1 MCDENKTNNS
11 NMKKTVIEV
20 PAGIRYLG
28 TWPGFSFSCF
38 QGPCIINKAI
48 TGCGMTEF
56 ALSPKSGNVILCS
69 PRVVLLKNKYDQ
81 HKGTVFFLESDS
93 SEINFDEELGGEKK
107 NSDKVRP
114 MSITEQILYAQKL
127 QEPEYRKRNN
137 GVFGTGI
144 KTKIKNYLK
153 SHDPKKFLVTYD
165 SFPALISFLSDL
177 GENVKKDYNI
187 MVDEFQV
194 ILQDSR
200 FKSDTENLFLENLGK
215 FDKVFYVSATPM
227 FDKYLDLIN
236 EFCNLLYYELDWAKL
251 EPGRLIVPEV
261 KVRSCAG
268 SGVLAK
274 KVKGIIES
282 YRDGKGEEITF
293 PDDETGQLKTV
304 RSKEAVFYFNSVRF
318 IINAIKAN
326 KLKPSEVNILC
337 SNTKANQNKIAS
349 SLNSLGLGKFEIGQ
363 VPLRNE
369 PRKMFT
375 FCTRT
380 VYLGADFYSDNAK
393 TYIFSDVKKD
403 YLAVDISQD
412 LPQILGRQR
421 LYDNPWKNSA
431 TFYYAAQFQNILD
444 QTAVS
449 NYVGWKEDN
458 TNTILNL
465 YSGMTSKQ
473 KETHNRIYESYTKE
487 TKYSDNYVAIKK
499 VYEDESGLLV
509 DKFPVFN
516 NLVKVSDIMAFDIS
530 QGDYKDSVTLLSKV
544 SDSFNVSSTPSTPP
558 SPGMTKF
565 ISDMG
570 ATSDFTKR
578 CKLLCDTD
586 LITEE
591 EKQEYLKSLPSVDL
605 LYRSYKILGPDRLR
619 TLSYYPYKVKRE
631 LDKMSKFDPGK
642 VTQELVNGGVK
653 PGDKISKSA
662 AKIIIQAIYD
672 KYGFKMTAKSTDL
685 QKFLPVSKVTWVE
698 KDETGKSVRVTGYLV
713 NKK

>member
-1 MCDENKTNNS
+1 ML
-11 NMKKTVIEV
+11 KKTIIEV

-56 ALSPKSGNVILCS
+56 ALDSKSGNVILCS
-69 PRVVLLKNKYDQ
+69 PRVVLLENKYAQ
-81 HKGTVFFLESDS
+81 HKSTTFFLKSKNG
-93 SEINFDEELGGEKK
+93 EIDFDEDLGEEKNGSNK
-107 NSDKVRP
+107 RIP
-114 MSITEQILYAQKL
+114 MSITEQILHAQKL
-127 QEPEYRKRNN
+127 REPEYRKQNR
-137 GVFGTGI
+137 GAFGSNV
-144 KTKIKNYLK
+144 KPRLKKYLS
-153 SHDPKKFLVTYD
+153 SHDPKKFLITYD
-165 SFPALISFLSDL
+165 SFPILISFLSEL
-177 GENVKKDYNI
+177 GEDVVKDYNI

-200 FKSDTENLFLENLGK
+200 FKSETENLFLESLSK
-215 FDKVFYVSATPM
+215 FSKVFYVSATPM
-227 FDKYLDLIN
+227 LGKYLDLID
-236 EFCNLLYYELDWAKL
+236 EFRNLPYYELDWAKL
-251 EPGRLIVPEV
+251 EPGRLVVPEV

-274 KVKGIIES
+274 KVKSIIEN
-282 YRDGKGEEITF
+282 YRFGGGEEITF
-293 PDDETGQLKTV
+293 PDDATGQLKTV
-304 RSKEAVFYFNSVRF
+304 RSKEAVLYFNSVRF
-318 IINAIKAN
+318 IINAIKSN
-326 KLKPSEVNILC
+326 KLKPDEVNILC
-337 SNTKANQNKIAS
+337 SNTKANQIKIAA
-349 SLNSLGLGKFEIGQ
+349 SLNSLGLGEFEIGR

-449 NYVGWKEDN
+449 TYVGWKEDN
-458 TNTILNL
+458 TDIILNT
-465 YSGMTSKQ
+465 YQGMTSKQ
-473 KETHNRIYESYTKE
+473 KETHNRIYEKYTKE

-499 VYEDESGLLV
+499 VYEDKSGKV
-509 DKFPVFN
+509 IDKFPVFN

-544 SDSFNVSSTPSTPP
+544 SDSFNVSTTSSPC
-558 SPGMTKF
+558 SPGMSSF
-565 ISDMG
+565 ISAMG
-570 ATSDFTKR
+570 ATSDFSKR
-578 CKLLCDTD
+578 CKLLCETD

-591 EKQEYLKSLPSVDL
+591 EKRGYLKSLPSVDL
-605 LYRSYKILGPDRLR
+605 LYRSYTILGPERLKKI
-619 TLSYYPYKVKRE
+619 YYNSTKVKSE
-631 LDKMSKFDPGK
+631 LNLLSKFDPAV
-642 VTQELVNGGVK
+642 VTRDLVKGGVK
-653 PGDKISKSA
+653 PGDKISKST
-662 AKIIIQAIYD
+662 AKIIIQAIYN
-672 KYGFKMTAKSTDL
+672 KHGYEITAKSTDL
-685 QKFLPVSKVTWVE
+685 QKYLPVSNVTWVE
-698 KDETGKSVRVTGYLV
+698 KDETGKSVRVTGYSV